1 MTERSDRRW
10 GHPLLLVAF
19 AATVA
24 LAWFLRVELV
34 VLFASALFGVTLYK
48 LACWLS
54 DKTGWSH
61 RISVVVWFVAGIAL
75 VVGFFLFAGQRL
87 SSEYGEF
94 GSVLPDALET
104 LESRLEGVPVVG
116 GLGAEIAGMRRGM
129 TGDDGAQPQMS
140 ETEQEEAEEQRTR
153 IVRVTSRMLTFFAIW
168 AFLSFFL
175 AFDGRKYQHALLRLV
190 PPERRDVGRDFADAL
205 GQALPWWL
213 AGRLSSM
220 AVVALLTAPGLLLLD
235 IPLAFLLAFIAGLF
249 SFVPFFG
256 PLASVIPAV
265 LITLESAPDKLLWVL
280 GLYALVQFL
289 ESNVITPLIQKRV
302 AAVPPPLLITAQLVM
317 GTLVGVVGLIFAT
330 PLALAV
336 MVTVQVLYIRHGLNE
351 DVETPQGGEAK

>member
-1 MTERSDRRW
+1 MTERSDRW
-10 GHPLLLVAF
+10 WAHPLLLVAF

-24 LAWFLRVELV
+24 LAWILRVELV
-34 VLFASALFGVTLYK
+34 VLFASALFGVTLYTV
-48 LACWLS
+48 ARWLS
-54 DKTGWSH
+54 DKTGWPH
-61 RISVVVWFVAGIAL
+61 RVSVVVWFVAGIAL
-75 VVGFFLFAGQRL
+75 TAGFFLFAGQRL

-104 LESRLEGVPVVG
+104 LENRLEDVPVIG
-116 GLGAEIAGMRRGM
+116 GLSAEIEEMRRGM
-129 TGDDGAQPQMS
+129 TSEDGAQQQMS
-140 ETEQEEAEEQRTR
+140 ESEQQEVQAQRTR
-153 IVRVTSRMLTFFAIW
+153 MVRVTSSMLTFFAIW
-168 AFLSFFL
+168 VFLSFFL
-175 AFDGRKYQHALLRLV
+175 AFDGRKYQQALLRLV

-220 AVVALLTAPGLLLLD
+220 AVVTLLTAPGLLLLGV
-235 IPLAFLLAFIAGLF
+235 PLAFLLAVIAGVF

-280 GLYALVQFL
+280 GLYVLVQFL
-289 ESNVITPLIQKRV
+289 ESNVITPLIQKKV
-302 AAVPPPLLITAQLVM
+302 ADVPPPLLITAQLVM

-336 MVTVQVLYIRHGLNE
+336 MVTVQVLYIRHGLDE
-351 DVETPQGGEAK
+351 EVETPQDGEAR